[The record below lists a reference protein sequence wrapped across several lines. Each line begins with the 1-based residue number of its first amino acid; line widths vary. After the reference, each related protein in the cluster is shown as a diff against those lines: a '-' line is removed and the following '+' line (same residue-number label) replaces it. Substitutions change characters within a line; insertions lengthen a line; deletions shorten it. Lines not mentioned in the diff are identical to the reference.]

1 MTTAETRALNLEA
14 APGVISLSE
23 PDGGNREVDALLEH
37 NGAGREPAKPRIS
50 AQDAHQTISTDDY
63 TTPSSSELHSW

>member
-1 MTTAETRALNLEA
+1 MTTAETRALDVEA

-37 NGAGREPAKPRIS
+37 NGAGREPAKPPDQRPGRAPDNINRRIH
-50 AQDAHQTISTDDY
+50 DTFVK
-63 TTPSSSELHSW
+63 